1 MESLKI
7 KLRQIID
14 RAEKRLKVIRPSID
28 SKVEGLTA
36 HGGWSVGYIEGV
48 HEGLL
53 TALELIQDSV
63 EEVQNSVPSEFK
75 RDERVR
81 LENVETRY
89 EGGRRFNIYPSIEN
103 SMFWT
108 LEIKYKGKLKII
120 RDIGMYS
127 TVEEI
132 IRNYD

>member
-7 KLRQIID
+7 KLRKIID

-28 SKVEGLTA
+28 SKLEGLTA

-53 TALELIQDSV
+53 TALDLIESNIQD
-63 EEVQNSVPSEFK
+63 VQPK
-75 RDERVR
+75 RDPKVNP
-81 LENVETRY
+81 ENVETRY
-89 EGGRRFNIYPSIEN
+89 EGERRFSIYPSIEKPF
-103 SMFWT
+103 FWT
-108 LEIKYKGKLKII
+108 LEIMDKDNLKII
-120 RDIGMYS
+120 DNIGMYS

-132 IRNYD
+132 IRNYG